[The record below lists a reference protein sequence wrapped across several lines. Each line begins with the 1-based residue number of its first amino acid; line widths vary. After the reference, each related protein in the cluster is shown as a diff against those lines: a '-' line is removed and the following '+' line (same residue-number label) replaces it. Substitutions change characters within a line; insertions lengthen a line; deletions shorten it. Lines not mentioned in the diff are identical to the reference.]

1 MIKREPAPEALE
13 KYRILKEDLKALG
26 SVAVAFSGGVDSTFL
41 LKTAR
46 DVLGDRAVALTA
58 DACFFPRR
66 EHEEAEEFCRREGIR
81 QILLEVDETKIEGF
95 SSNPPDR
102 CYLCKKSL
110 FSRFVKEA
118 EELGLACV
126 AEGSNMDDT
135 GDYRPGMRAIRELG
149 VVSPLKKAG
158 LYKAEIRDL
167 SAMLGLPTW
176 DKLSF
181 ACLASRF
188 VYGETITRDRLKMV
202 ERAEDL
208 LADLGF
214 GQRRVRVHGDLARI
228 EVTPADF
235 DRVLRQEVREEI
247 VRSLKDYGFSYV
259 SLDLTGYRTGSMN
272 EVLPE
277 AGKSGQA

>member
-1 MIKREPAPEALE
+1 MFLANKSFEESLSHTMQT
-13 KYRILKEDLKALG
+13 
-26 SVAVAFSGGVDSTFL
+26 SV
-41 LKTAR
+41 
-46 DVLGDRAVALTA
+46 
-58 DACFFPRR
+58 
-66 EHEEAEEFCRREGIR
+66 
-81 QILLEVDETKIEGF
+81 EGF
-95 SSNPPDR
+95 VFLTER
-102 CYLCKKSL
+102 HKVL
-110 FSRFVKEA
+110 
-118 EELGLACV
+118 
-126 AEGSNMDDT
+126 
-135 GDYRPGMRAIRELG
+135 I
-149 VVSPLKKAG
+149 LKKAG

-235 DRVLRQEVREEI
+235 ERILRQEVREEI
-247 VRSLKDYGFSYV
+247 VRRLKDYGFSYV
-259 SLDLTGYRTGSMN
+259 SLDLAGYRTGSMN